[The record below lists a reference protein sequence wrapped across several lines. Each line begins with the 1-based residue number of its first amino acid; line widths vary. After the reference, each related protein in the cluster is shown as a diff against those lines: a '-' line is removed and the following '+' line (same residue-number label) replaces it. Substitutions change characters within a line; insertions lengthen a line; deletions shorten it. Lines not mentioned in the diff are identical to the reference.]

1 MRRRILF
8 VDDERLVLEGLEDLL
23 GRYRREWDMA
33 FAAGGRAAL
42 QQMERTPFDVIVTDM
57 RMPEMDGAAL
67 LRAVKEEHP
76 ETVRIVLSGYAELQV
91 AMRAVPVAHQFLN
104 KPCDAELLG
113 KVIERAC
120 GLHAIMSDE
129 DVRRIVGGVKR
140 LPTLPATY
148 ASLARTL
155 ADEQA
160 GAKDV
165 SRIIEEDDA
174 VSARVLQLANSAFF
188 GIGRPIS
195 AVEQAV
201 SYLGIR
207 TIQQLVLA
215 AGLFDGIELPRRSA
229 ISLAALR
236 DHALLTAGIA
246 RRIVAGYRREAED
259 ASTAGLLHDVGKL
272 LMAAELPEKL
282 AAASNAAQESGRPL
296 YQAERELN
304 GVTHAEV
311 GAYLLGVWGL
321 PYPIVEA
328 VANHHSPGRVHQ
340 PGFDALTAVH
350 VANALAHECVPAGA
364 GARAATLDEDY
375 IATLGLADQVPAWR
389 EFARELASAPRG
401 AAN

>member
-1 MRRRILF
+1 MKRRILF
-8 VDDERLVLEGLEDLL
+8 VDDEPLVLEGLEDLL

-67 LRAVKEEHP
+67 LRTVKAEHP
-76 ETVRIVLSGYAELQV
+76 ETVRIVLSGYSEMQV

-104 KPCDAELLG
+104 KPCDADVLE

-120 GLHAIMSDE
+120 GLHAILSDE
-129 DVRRIVGGVKR
+129 SVRRMVGGVKR
-140 LPTLPATY
+140 LPRLPALY

-160 GAKDV
+160 GAGDV
-165 SRIIEEDDA
+165 TRIIEEDVA
-174 VSARVLQLANSAFF
+174 VSAKVLQLANSAFF

-201 SYLGIR
+201 NYLGVR

-215 AGLFDGIELPRRSA
+215 AELFDGTGLPRRSGTS
-229 ISLAALR
+229 IEALR

-246 RRIVAGYRREAED
+246 RRIVAGYRREADD

-272 LMAAELPEKL
+272 VMAAELPEQL
-282 AAASNAAQESGRPL
+282 AAASNAARESGRPL

-304 GVTHAEV
+304 GITHAEV
-311 GAYLLGVWGL
+311 GAYLLGAWGL
-321 PYPIVEA
+321 PYPIIEA
-328 VANHHSPGRVHQ
+328 VANHHAPGRVHQ

-350 VANALAHECVPAGA
+350 VANALAHECVSAGA
-364 GARAATLDEDY
+364 GVRAATLDHGY
-375 IATLGLADQVPAWR
+375 IAALGLADQVPAWR
-389 EFARELASAPRG
+389 EFARELASAP
-401 AAN
+401 AATAS